1 MATEEYETHEH
12 DVLVIG
18 AGGAGLRAAIEAAAQ
33 GMSVGLVCKSLLGKA
48 HTVMAEGGIAAAMGN
63 VWPEDNWQVHFR
75 DTMRGGKMLNNWRM
89 AQLHAQESPER
100 VLELERYGALFD
112 RTKEGLISQRDFGG
126 HRYARLAHVG
136 DRTGLEMIRTLQYHA
151 IHQPIEVYMECK
163 IERLIKDGDRVAGA
177 FGYWRNTGKFVLF
190 KAKAVVLATG
200 GIGKAWKFTSNSW
213 EYTGDG
219 HSLAVWAGA
228 DLIDMEFV
236 QFHPTGMVWP
246 PSVRGILVT
255 EGVRG
260 DGGTLKNTNGERFM
274 FNYIPEFFKGETADS
289 QEEAD
294 RWYVDK
300 KNNRRTPDLLPRD
313 EVARAINSEV
323 KAGRGTPHGGVFL
336 DICTRRDADYI
347 RKRLP
352 SMYHQF
358 KELAGVD
365 ITKEPMEVGPT
376 CHYVMGGVRVDADS
390 TAATVPGLFA
400 AGEVAGGMHG
410 SNRLGGNSL
419 GDLLVFGRRAGL
431 HAALYAKNLGGALKV
446 DAGQVEQIA
455 RQMLEPFTRTGG
467 ENPYTI
473 QSDLQETMQNL
484 VGIIRVEAE
493 LKEALQKLEAL
504 KERAKRVRVE
514 GGRVYNPGW
523 HTALDLA
530 ALLTVSE
537 CCALAA
543 LERKES
549 RGGHTRED
557 HPYTDDTWG
566 TVNLVSRQ
574 KGDRME
580 LRREPLPQMPPEL
593 RRPSSRR
600 RSDADLHDA
609 GVPRQPRGGR
619 LQGVQGRG
627 RRGPGGARRDPPD
640 PGHPGPGPR
649 LPLELQGG
657 QVRLVQRGGQRPAA
671 AHVHDPDGPVQGR
684 GADLGGPHPDLPADP
699 GPGHRRLLQ
708 LREGQAGP
716 AAAAQAAGRGRQVPD
731 DAGGRRARAGV
742 PQVHR
747 VLPVPGRLPRDPR
760 PRGEEEESSR
770 ARASSSRPPRSRC
783 TRSTRWTA
791 PGSCATTRASGSAT
805 SPSAAPRSARSTST
819 SPTTASS
826 R

>member
-376 CHYVMGGVRVDADS
+376 CHYVMGGV
-390 TAATVPGLFA
+390 L
-400 AGEVAGGMHG
+400 
-410 SNRLGGNSL
+410 
-419 GDLLVFGRRAGL
+419 FGRRAGL

-484 VGIIRVEAE
+484 VGIIRVETE
-493 LKEALQKLEAL
+493 LKEALQKLEGL

-530 ALLTVSE
+530 SLLTVSE

-574 KGDRME
+574 KGDRMD
-580 LRREPLPQMPPEL
+580 LRREPLPQLPPEL
-593 RRPSSRR
+593 K
-600 RSDADLHDA
+600 A
-609 GVPRQPRGGR
+609 
-619 LQGVQGRG
+619 
-627 RRGPGGARRDPPD
+627 
-640 PGHPGPGPR
+640 
-649 LPLELQGG
+649 
-657 QVRLVQRGGQRPAA
+657 
-671 AHVHDPDGPVQGR
+671 
-684 GADLGGPHPDLPADP
+684 
-699 GPGHRRLLQ
+699 LLQ
-708 LREGQAGP
+708 EKK
-716 AAAAQAAGRGRQVPD
+716 
-731 DAGGRRARAGV
+731 
-742 PQVHR
+742 
-747 VLPVPGRLPRDPR
+747 
-760 PRGEEEESSR
+760 
-770 ARASSSRPPRSRC
+770 
-783 TRSTRWTA
+783 
-791 PGSCATTRASGSAT
+791 
-805 SPSAAPRSARSTST
+805 
-819 SPTTASS
+819 
-826 R
+826 